1 MFPVNCVPLNFAH
14 DVTASLPCYSWVAVP
29 SVNVPVPQPKRG
41 EKLSMLLLVLQVG
54 MRQRLPSDHLFAH
67 RRLYEYGFHNGDLL
81 QVPGRPSLMGI
92 LSE

>member
-1 MFPVNCVPLNFAH
+1 
-14 DVTASLPCYSWVAVP
+14 
-29 SVNVPVPQPKRG
+29 
-41 EKLSMLLLVLQVG
+41 MLLLVLQVG